1 MEPHEPKVLFLGT
14 PVKQEYSRQA
24 ALRNISELV
33 EPPEDPDDQVVLTYI
48 KRLDT
53 YMLDLGGAFLSFAG
67 DAEASVL
74 VLGEYLGRICIK
86 TEASH

>member
-1 MEPHEPKVLFLGT
+1 MELA
-14 PVKQEYSRQA
+14 Q
-24 ALRNISELV
+24 
-33 EPPEDPDDQVVLTYI
+33 
-48 KRLDT
+48 KRAEEATVFTLDT